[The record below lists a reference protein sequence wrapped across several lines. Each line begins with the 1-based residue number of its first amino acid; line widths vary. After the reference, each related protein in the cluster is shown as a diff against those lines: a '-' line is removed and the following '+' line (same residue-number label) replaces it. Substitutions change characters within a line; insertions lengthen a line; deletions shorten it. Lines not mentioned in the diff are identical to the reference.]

1 MADKP
6 IDDVTKVLKD
16 ALYVSVGLGVLAF
29 QRAQVQ
35 RQELRKR
42 FERTGVP
49 GLSGADAGVQFT
61 KLTGVVDD
69 RVKEIEQRMEAVEE
83 RIEALLDQLES
94 RLPTQVSDV
103 TKQVR
108 AVAKE
113 ARNQAR
119 DQVRGLVGRVNG
131 DS

>member
-1 MADKP
+1 MAQNP

-42 FERTGVP
+42 IERTGVA
-49 GLSGADAGVQFT
+49 GLSGADPTAQISKIT
-61 KLTGVVDD
+61 SAVDD
-69 RVKEIEQRMEAVEE
+69 RVKDMEQRVDAVEE

-94 RLPTQVSDV
+94 RLPAQVQDV

-113 ARNQAR
+113 ARHQAR

-131 DS
+131 AS